1 MGNVGAST
9 SRGVA
14 LLLVIFVLGMV
25 AGGATFY
32 LGQRSVDRP
41 PARRGPGGA
50 APLHP
55 LERLSRDLDLDAEQQ
70 REIRALMDR
79 HRTDLEA
86 LLEQSRLEIRDVL
99 TEEQREA
106 FDRMR
111 PPDRGP
117 GGHPPGGPQ
126 HGKRPPP
133 HGKRPPPHGKRPPP
147 HGKRPPGDAGGN

>member
-1 MGNVGAST
+1 MGNAGGNT

-41 PARRGPGGA
+41 APRQGPGGA
-50 APLHP
+50 PPLHP
-55 LERLSRDLDLDAEQQ
+55 LARLARDLDLDEEQR
-70 REIRALMDR
+70 REIRSLMDR
-79 HRTDLEA
+79 HRTELSE

-99 TEEQREA
+99 TEEQRET

-111 PPDRGP
+111 PPDHGP
-117 GGHPPGGPQ
+117 GPHPPGG
-126 HGKRPPP
+126 PPP
-133 HGKRPPPHGKRPPP
+133 HGKRPPPR
-147 HGKRPPGDAGGN
+147 GKRPPGDNGGH